1 MNVDHAAFFEALA
14 EFLQGG
20 GLARSGDAAKD
31 RERIFRL
38 HNLIDHLN
46 LSGMIEG
53 ILRFAE
59 WNVITCE
66 IVADAFGLIHD
77 VDAVIFPFDIFF
89 CRKIRI
95 HGRFTKI
102 HQTGNFLNRGM

>member
-1 MNVDHAAFFEALA
+1 MDIGHTAFFKALA

-38 HNLIDHLN
+38 RNLIDHLN
-46 LSGMIEG
+46 LRGMIEG

-66 IVADAFGLIHD
+66 IVANAFGLIHD
-77 VDAVIFPFDIFF
+77 VDTVIFPFDIFLR
-89 CRKIRI
+89 RKIRI
-95 HGRFTKI
+95 YRRSAEI
-102 HQTGNFLNRGM
+102 HQTGNLLNRGM